1 MRRILMVA
9 CLVQLTGLA
18 ADLEFAG
25 GLERITQESILIRL
39 AGGDRIAANL
49 PKTGDL
55 SSDRI
60 SAQFHLADEI
70 QITCKPKEQ
79 GHCADLRTIRFL
91 RPPTARERFLVLG
104 SPAPSTPPDP
114 ELERIRQVN
123 LEHAKNMP
131 SFIASETAKRST
143 SSRSADPPVWRL
155 KDIVESDI
163 AFKDGEP
170 TREHIRINGK
180 PWNKPQ
186 FPGMT
191 WSVFFGT
198 EIKMVFDPKCP
209 TDLAFSGRED
219 ANGKQL
225 LAYAFT
231 SPPEGCFGWW
241 SWGRGFLGRQSY
253 NAGRAGRV
261 LVENPD
267 GSLIQYEEKTTG
279 YPKEFPGRLYQQKIV
294 WEYVKIGDVS
304 HLLPVS
310 QEFEMDLK
318 SGDSWRVSAEY
329 KNHRRFEAATSI
341 TFK

>member
-1 MRRILMVA
+1 VNTDS
-9 CLVQLTGLA
+9 V
-18 ADLEFAG
+18 
-25 GLERITQESILIRL
+25 LIRL
-39 AGGDRIAANL
+39 ADGKRVTAGL
-49 PKTGDL
+49 PKTGAL
-55 SSDRI
+55 SSEEI
-60 SAQFHLADEI
+60 SPQFHLADEV
-70 QITCKPKEQ
+70 QITCKPGESE
-79 GHCADLRTIRFL
+79 HCAELRSIRFL

-104 SPAPSTPPDP
+104 SPAPARPPDP

-123 LEHAKNMP
+123 LDYAKNMP
-131 SFIASETAKRST
+131 SFIASETAKRYT
-143 SSRSADPPVWRL
+143 SPRAADPPVWKL

-163 AFKDGEP
+163 VFKDGEP
-170 TREHIRINGK
+170 TREHIRMNGK

-186 FPGMT
+186 FPGVS

-198 EIKMVFDPKCP
+198 ELKMVFNPKCP
-209 TDLAFSGRED
+209 IELAFSGREE

-231 SPPEGCFGWW
+231 SPPDGCFGWW

-253 NAGRAGRV
+253 NAGRTGRV
-261 LVENPD
+261 LVENPG

-294 WEYVKIGDVS
+294 WDYVKIGDVS
-304 HLLPVS
+304 HLLPVR
-310 QEFEMDLK
+310 QEFEMELK
-318 SGDSWRVSAEY
+318 SGDSWRVSVEY

>member
-1 MRRILMVA
+1 MLRIIVA
-9 CLVQLTGLA
+9 ACFLPLAVLA

-25 GLERITQESILIRL
+25 SLERITQEKILIRL
-39 AGGDRIAANL
+39 AKGDRIAADL

-55 SSDRI
+55 SSEKI
-60 SAQFHLADEI
+60 SAQFHLADEV
-70 QITCKPKEQ
+70 QITCKPKDPE
-79 GHCADLRTIRFL
+79 HCADLRSIRFL

-114 ELERIRQVN
+114 ELERIRQLN

-131 SFIASETAKRST
+131 SFVASEMAKRYA
-143 SSRSADPPVWRL
+143 SSRSADPPVWGL

-191 WSVFFGT
+191 WSAFFGT

-209 TDLAFSGRED
+209 TELAFSGREE
-219 ANGKQL
+219 ANGKPL

-231 SPPEGCFGWW
+231 SPPDGCFGWW

-253 NAGRAGRV
+253 NAGRTGRV
-261 LVENPD
+261 LVENPG

-294 WEYVKIGDVS
+294 WDYVKIGDVS

-318 SGDSWRVSAEY
+318 SGDSWRVSVEY